1 MDYAAARSNMVES
14 QLRTNKVTDVDLL
27 AAFGSVPRELFLPQ
41 SRRGIAYVD
50 EDILLAADR
59 YLMDPMV
66 LARLLQAAAIRS
78 GDVVLDIGCGTGYA
92 SAIMAKLTD
101 TVVALESDGALA
113 ETANETLSGL
123 GVDNVVV
130 VQGPLAEGYAKQAPY
145 NVILLAGAVA
155 EAPRA
160 VFDQLAEDGRLVTVV
175 KDGPGLGQACLFRRT
190 GGAVSHRALFDAGT
204 PLLPGFTREPRFV
217 F

>member
-27 AAFGSVPRELFLPQ
+27 AAFGSVARELFLPQ
-41 SRRGIAYVD
+41 AKRGIAYVD

-66 LARLLQAAAIRS
+66 LARLLQAAAIRT

-101 TVVALESDGALA
+101 TVVALECDGALA
-113 ETANETLSGL
+113 ETTNEALSGL

-160 VFDQLAEDGRLVTVV
+160 VFDQLAEGGRLVTVV
-175 KDGPGLGQACLFRRT
+175 KDGPGLGRACLFRRA
-190 GGAVSHRALFDAGT
+190 GAVVSHRILFDAGT
-204 PLLPGFTREPRFV
+204 PLLPEFARQPGFV